1 MEREVYLM
9 PPKMKVDLENKERL
23 LTMEEQREYRSI
35 VGQLNWISNQT
46 RPDISFDVSVRC
58 AQGRKP
64 TMEDANKLNR
74 VVKKTKEREGELKF
88 HKINNLTDSELW
100 CYADASL
107 GNLKDG
113 GSQGGHIV
121 LWRNEEG
128 KMSLLNWQSRRLRR
142 VAVST
147 LAAEAIALVQAV
159 EDVILLN
166 ELIYEVTEVMIKVR
180 CFTDCKSLE
189 KTF

>member
-1 MEREVYLM
+1 
-9 PPKMKVDLENKERL
+9 
-23 LTMEEQREYRSI
+23 
-35 VGQLNWISNQT
+35 
-46 RPDISFDVSVRC
+46 
-58 AQGRKP
+58 
-64 TMEDANKLNR
+64 MEDANKLNR
-74 VVKKTKEREGELKF
+74 VIKKTKEREGELKF
-88 HKINNLTDSELW
+88 HKINNLADSELW

-166 ELIYEVTEVMIKVR
+166 ELIYEVTGVKIKVR

-189 KTF
+189 KTLKSMKHVSEKSLRTYIQSIKENVERGEIGEVEWVKTEKQLANCLTKSGAGDFNLRIALR